1 MPVRPILAALLLAV
15 PVVLHAQ
22 QPRLQR
28 LIERGRHP
36 AIRWG
41 DFSEVQSEARTLYRD
56 NGWQPLWVA
65 RGRPTR
71 SARALLDALTTAG
84 DRGLRPEDY
93 DASQLTALAATLER
107 GGADA
112 EQEVRFDAALSI
124 GTLRLVRA
132 LALGRIPPR
141 EANVRFST
149 PRKPLDA
156 VATVRELRGS
166 LDAGPIL
173 TALEPAWP
181 QYLELKRA
189 LSRYRA
195 LVRDSLSWRLPRPPT
210 SGLREG
216 DRYAGAARLR
226 RLLAALG
233 DLAPEAA
240 APRGNDST
248 FSSEL
253 ADGVRRFQ
261 VRQGGGAHV
270 DGLLHE
276 ASWRLLSSQ
285 FSRRIRQMELALER
299 WRWLPREL
307 AAAGVPLLVNLP
319 AMRLHY
325 GAPAAEWLPVSMRVS
340 LGSGFESAQ
349 PVHAEILSTLL
360 LRPPDRALGAVLF
373 PTSGS
378 PRLYLHGSTPA
389 ESYEE
394 AAGCI
399 RVADAELLTAILL
412 RGRADWPLER
422 IRAALAGSK
431 AMFVRLRQRV
441 VVLVVYGT
449 AVARENGQV
458 FFSEDRFGLDR
469 RLEQQLTRGYPYQQ

>member
-1 MPVRPILAALLLAV
+1 MPVRPILAALLLALSAD
-15 PVVLHAQ
+15 VLHAQ
-22 QPRLQR
+22 SPRLQR
-28 LIERGRHP
+28 LIERGQHP

-41 DFSEVQSEARTLYRD
+41 DFSDVQSDVRTLYRD

-71 SARALLDALTTAG
+71 SARALLDALATAG

-124 GTLRLVRA
+124 GALRLVRA

-141 EANVRFST
+141 EANVSFST
-149 PRKPLDA
+149 PRKPQDA

-166 LDAGPIL
+166 VDPGPIL
-173 TALEPAWP
+173 TALEPTWP

-195 LVRDSLSWRLPRPPT
+195 LVRDSLSWRLPRPRI

-240 APRGNDST
+240 APRGDDST
-248 FSSEL
+248 FSSDL

-261 VRQGGGAHV
+261 VRQGAHV
-270 DGLLHE
+270 DGALHE
-276 ASWRLLSSQ
+276 ASWRLLSTQ
-285 FSRRIRQMELALER
+285 LPRRIRQMELALER

-307 AAAGVPLLVNLP
+307 AGVGEPLLVNLP

-325 GAPAAEWLPVSMRVS
+325 SVPTAERLAIGMRVS
-340 LGSGFESAQ
+340 LGSGFESAR
-349 PVHAEILSTLL
+349 PVHAEILGALL
-360 LRPPDRALGAVLF
+360 LRPPDRALGSVLF
-373 PTSGS
+373 STSGG

-389 ESYEE
+389 ESYEP
-394 AAGCI
+394 AAGSI
-399 RVADAELLTAILL
+399 RVADAELLARMLL
-412 RGRADWPLER
+412 RGRADWPIER
-422 IRAALAGSK
+422 IRAAVAGSK
-431 AMFVRLRQRV
+431 PMFVRLPQSV

-449 AVARENGQV
+449 ASARENGQV
-458 FFSEDRFGLDR
+458 FFFEDRFGLDR
-469 RLEQQLTRGYPYQQ
+469 QLEQQLTRGYPYQQ